1 MASISETSFGK
12 KLENAQ
18 ALATHLQSFNN
29 YAELNAEL
37 SVANLNNKVQ
47 ELLNNN
53 ALVASK
59 LQSYSIAVEA

>member
-12 KLENAQ
+12 KLDNAQ

-37 SVANLNNKVQ
+37 SVDNLNNKVHYY
-47 ELLNNN
+47 LVIL
-53 ALVASK
+53 ALCCLSW
-59 LQSYSIAVEA
+59 